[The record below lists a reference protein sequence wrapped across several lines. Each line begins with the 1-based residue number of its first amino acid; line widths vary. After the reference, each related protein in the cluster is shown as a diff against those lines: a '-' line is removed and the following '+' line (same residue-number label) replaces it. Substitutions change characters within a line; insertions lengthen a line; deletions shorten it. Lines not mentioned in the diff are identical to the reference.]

1 MGSTIT
7 LHHLSKTYPS
17 GHQAVHDVSLHL
29 DAGEFLVLL
38 GPSGCGKSTLLR
50 MIAGLE
56 SITSGQFFLGQ
67 QPAEGLSASERDVA
81 MVFQNFA
88 LYPTMT
94 AAENIAFPLTA
105 RGEGQHT
112 TAQAVNAVADLLGI
126 RSLLTRTPA
135 QMSGGERQRVAM
147 GRAVIR
153 RPSVFLMDE
162 PLSSLDARLRVRLR
176 TEILLVVRRTGATT
190 VYVTHD
196 QAEAMALGDRVA
208 VLRDGALQQIGTPN
222 ELHELPAN
230 AFVASFVG
238 TPRINLI
245 HGILYAPTEGAMTLS
260 LGSQKLVL
268 PQELAH
274 THQLLR
280 VVQGQPLLVGL
291 RPEAL
296 RINTTPTPYERPLT
310 AVVNHVEYQ
319 GHEHLLH
326 VTVGAQPADVPRTED
341 DSPDEPQATDN
352 SLATA
357 LRSTISRLRGNLP
370 HRPAPASPTAPP
382 LPEHYGAGE
391 LILRARQQANYQR
404 GERVLLLVDI
414 RALML
419 FDAQGHRIFPH
430 PTHRQEL

>member
-1 MGSTIT
+1 MGSAIT
-7 LHHLSKTYPS
+7 LHHLSKTYPG
-17 GHQAVHDVSLHL
+17 GHQAVRDVSLHL

-56 SITSGQFFLGQ
+56 SITSGQLLLGQ
-67 QPAEGLSASERDVA
+67 QPAEDLSASERDVA

-105 RGEGQHT
+105 RGEGRHT

-222 ELHELPAN
+222 ELYELPAN

-245 HGILYAPTEGAMTLS
+245 HGTLYAPTEGAMTLS
-260 LGSQKLVL
+260 IGPQKLVL

-319 GHEHLLH
+319 GHEDLLH
-326 VTVGAQPADVPRTED
+326 VTVGAQPADVPRAED
-341 DSPDEPQATDN
+341 AREEPQATDN
-352 SLATA
+352 SFATA
-357 LRSTISRLRGNLP
+357 LRSTIRRLRGTLP
-370 HRPAPASPTAPP
+370 HRPAPTSRTAPS

-391 LILRARQQANYQR
+391 LILRARQEANYRR
-404 GERVLLLVDI
+404 GDRVLLLVDI
-414 RALML
+414 RALLL